1 VRRLIVSA
9 HVCSFVAPFLIS
21 FLVSFFGGAREARAC
36 PPTVLLG
43 GDKTLVSA
51 VAPLLA
57 GRGIS
62 TEEGGCPG
70 LAVTLEKRG
79 RATLVFAD
87 AVEEQASPRE
97 VTDARTAATV
107 IESWVRTDVDAPL
120 LARHPPVDDLE
131 VPVGLVVAAPQAASR
146 PFEVA
151 TLGELGVASDRTTL
165 GGFQVSACGMVGRVC
180 VGGRARFGT
189 VIDGPGAWE
198 GPMDREVVDGLVDA
212 ELPLRLG
219 PVALSPGLG
228 VGLGWVHTHEED
240 SRDAKQTAGLRGEL
254 HLALVVPL
262 TQHVAFESTLSL
274 ELANTLVT
282 ERASRER
289 LPDDPKALAHAGL
302 GLRFE
307 AP

>member
-1 VRRLIVSA
+1 MV
-9 HVCSFVAPFLIS
+9 
-21 FLVSFFGGAREARAC
+21 EARG
-36 PPTVLLG
+36 VN
-43 GDKTLVSA
+43 SA
-51 VAPLLA
+51 ASWSRNA
-57 GRGIS
+57 
-62 TEEGGCPG
+62 
-70 LAVTLEKRG
+70 RG
-79 RATLVFAD
+79 RSVMPSKEAARPATT
-87 AVEEQASPRE
+87 QRRS
-97 VTDARTAATV
+97 
-107 IESWVRTDVDAPL
+107 
-120 LARHPPVDDLE
+120 
-131 VPVGLVVAAPQAASR
+131 
-146 PFEVA
+146 
-151 TLGELGVASDRTTL
+151 
-165 GGFQVSACGMVGRVC
+165 
-180 VGGRARFGT
+180 GRARFGT